1 LIAYQ
6 NFNEASSTKGIIN
19 LLSQGNNMIYYQPQ
33 SYIII
38 RYKVVCAE
46 FLGSVF
52 SSKLSMVLINDS
64 PYRRE
69 APSYS

>member
-1 LIAYQ
+1 
-6 NFNEASSTKGIIN
+6 
-19 LLSQGNNMIYYQPQ
+19 MIYYQPQ

-46 FLGSVF
+46 FLSSVF
-52 SSKLSMVLINDS
+52 PSKLSMVLINDS

>member
-1 LIAYQ
+1 
-6 NFNEASSTKGIIN
+6 
-19 LLSQGNNMIYYQPQ
+19 MIYYQPQ

-38 RYKVVCAE
+38 SYKVVYGE
-46 FLGSVF
+46 NSSSVF
-52 SSKLSMVLINDS
+52 SSELSMVPINDR

>member
-1 LIAYQ
+1 
-6 NFNEASSTKGIIN
+6 
-19 LLSQGNNMIYYQPQ
+19 MIYYQPQ

-38 RYKVVCAE
+38 RYKVVCTE
-46 FLGSVF
+46 FLSSVF
-52 SSKLSMVLINDS
+52 SSKLSMVLMNDS

>member
-1 LIAYQ
+1 
-6 NFNEASSTKGIIN
+6 
-19 LLSQGNNMIYYQPQ
+19 MIYYQPQ

-38 RYKVVCAE
+38 SYKVVYGE
-46 FLGSVF
+46 NSSSVF
-52 SSKLSMVLINDS
+52 SSELSMVLINDS

>member
-1 LIAYQ
+1 MFFQIPHECA
-6 NFNEASSTKGIIN
+6 FV
-19 LLSQGNNMIYYQPQ
+19 SQGNNMIYYQPQ

-52 SSKLSMVLINDS
+52 SSKLSMVLIMTPFIEGMLDAL
-64 PYRRE
+64 YGDG
-69 APSYS
+69 

>member
-1 LIAYQ
+1 
-6 NFNEASSTKGIIN
+6 
-19 LLSQGNNMIYYQPQ
+19 MIYYQPQ

-38 RYKVVCAE
+38 RYKVVCTE

>member
-1 LIAYQ
+1 
-6 NFNEASSTKGIIN
+6 
-19 LLSQGNNMIYYQPQ
+19 MIYYQPQ

-38 RYKVVCAE
+38 IYKVVCAE

>member
-1 LIAYQ
+1 
-6 NFNEASSTKGIIN
+6 
-19 LLSQGNNMIYYQPQ
+19 MIYYQPQ

-38 RYKVVCAE
+38 SYKVVCGE
-46 FLGSVF
+46 NSSSVF